1 MKLTTLLFGLLL
13 AVGWTSSAFAQSNLY
28 LPEAVHNKAY
38 YDALE
43 YTWVDANNVTH
54 TSKATDVANDP
65 YQMYEL
71 IRFVYGNP
79 AFPGPTYGAYTSSF
93 TVEDPITY
101 HPIPG
106 GWNITAASNSNP
118 RDIVIDVYQGY
129 TNYPVAI
136 SSIQVK
142 SGDTVIPGCSWSYS
156 SNGTTLP
163 SGWTNTG
170 TIQSYNT
177 NNNQTTNNGNSIRF
191 SGNSGSITIPAD
203 LLTGYNN
210 VTVVINAKARDN
222 DYSYYRLTVNEVAQ
236 NLSSTSFKDY
246 TWEVTLP
253 EEGVDTFVQGTV
265 AAPRENGYT
274 ALIVAVKNEAT
285 AANEDGG
292 QNAGIVGSRARGS
305 YYNSKQRYIDYFAAR
320 VAFIKLLTDGLRIG
334 NEEEHSTGTVFN
346 CAGTYNKFFIISKG
360 KAREKSYRTK
370 NNHIGNTNDWWNST
384 YWYYGEVF
392 PFQDMFE
399 EFSPTTGAKGDQI
412 TDFYNEMMDGKIYS
426 VVHDCASV
434 IQEAHQFSMS
444 GNSGTQ
450 AYAMDGLNFFI
461 PDFRLTYWKGTDDD
475 GHSVDGRDMN
485 PYEYGDDNGKTGRT
499 FTLDSYYW
507 TTYFAQYNPQYAP
520 KVGIYKITLEADAK
534 KAPNYDPDAP
544 KYEVTLNWVSSLNE
558 MTGEMVPQTYTIW
571 KVTYN
576 ADGTEKREFLATVQD
591 ETSYTYEV
599 DQEEESYTITYIVE
613 GHPTPDGNSDY
624 PSFVAWSNLDDVVI
638 PGLSDFLA
646 LVLDHYESDFV
657 IGSKLGEEKN
667 YYRNFLQVTGD
678 NDGENALTIE
688 RITAGEN
695 EFKLYRMILTPPVE
709 GTETWVPGTETWVGT
724 LTFGNRGDGK
734 NAYYGFTYEPGQE
747 RYMYNLK
754 ANDGTTITDAY
765 SHDKLGMQINPLGN
779 DLRIKGNG
787 DIAIYPNGYAVNFKE
802 ISVYNGTNTNTTPV
816 AHWSVSDGALPTDW
830 YISPGSRWIQDPGTD
845 YYYLEGGGYI
855 AIPDM
860 LNTYDELTVV
870 INGFGDAGNL
880 ATIAVHDH
888 KKTLDNANDDS
899 ENAKDYIWNVT
910 SKYYKYVKVT
920 AQSQLTDGEYLIVND
935 ANSVAFDGSKDN
947 LDAAAN
953 YVNVEIISNEIMST
967 SLTENATFTID
978 MNGTNGTIKSSSGK
992 YIGGLETDRN
1002 GMQQSADN
1010 AFTNSITINQT
1021 AIGDVVY
1028 NAVITNNGKYL
1039 RYNPQS
1045 GQNRFR
1051 YLKQENLEPIHLY
1064 KKVEAAAPTT
1074 THSVRLV
1081 GLPIIDQFAVNVSK
1095 NDHPSRY
1102 GYILKYEPKAN
1113 EQGEYPDP
1121 NTDAGKAK
1129 SSSRVEVP
1137 VQHTGSAVNGY
1148 YTEDTVKKDEDRKLK
1163 LDIMA
1168 ADMDMTLSGTN
1179 SAIYYYT
1186 ILASK
1191 NEMPHNN
1198 DSTYYVSNMQQNN
1211 FKYQE
1216 MYTKS
1221 DLHGQVYQAGEHHY
1235 FDSVPE
1241 TGTYSESYKTY
1252 VPYIKQRAIERY
1264 YYVEDSLH
1272 NTYGSP
1278 IWATGVGK
1286 VDNVSADVQPQQGWN
1301 TTWTDNGNCRLY
1313 MLNNVMAEG
1322 YLPLNIKDGDVLSN
1336 IVYEP
1341 YMFRIFVESPS
1352 GSLRHF
1358 QYVTDDNGNEVIA
1371 AKADTTNGKG
1381 PWCVWSE
1388 YINFKDNGEIKD
1400 NPTDSVKFGVSGN
1413 VITFEKKKVERTAA
1427 TQDNPNPEWDKDAN
1441 NAIFGALTSI
1451 EAGENKPISE
1461 DDLMIYVRFYY
1472 KSTGKSIESLNNIM
1486 LRADAADAPK
1496 MFYAVEKEATAK
1508 QGPTAVEEIRYHGE
1522 VVSTTYYNVQGMES
1536 DKPFDGI
1543 NIVVTRFSNGTTS
1556 VSKVVR

>member
-1 MKLTTLLFGLLL
+1 MKIKLTTLLFGLLL
-13 AVGWTSSAFAQSNLY
+13 AVGWTSSAFAQDLY
-28 LPEAVHNKAY
+28 LPTAVHNKAY

-43 YTWVDANNVTH
+43 YTWEDANGNTH
-54 TSKATDVANDP
+54 TSKATDVADDP

-106 GWNITAASNSNP
+106 GWNITAATAVN
-118 RDIVIDVYQGY
+118 RDITINVTNNRSWDWGY
-129 TNYPVAI
+129 TYYPVLMKSIKVMSGETEVAKLEYTEGMSQLPDGWTPSTQLSVNGDGDLYFNNTQNATLTI
-136 SSIQVK
+136 SS
-142 SGDTVIPGCSWSYS
+142 S
-156 SNGTTLP
+156 
-163 SGWTNTG
+163 
-170 TIQSYNT
+170 
-177 NNNQTTNNGNSIRF
+177 
-191 SGNSGSITIPAD
+191 

-210 VTVVINAKARDN
+210 LTIVIEAKATN
-222 DYSYYRLTVNEVAQ
+222 ADYAGSLSINNQSKTVNQ
-236 NLSSTSFKDY
+236 TSYNNF
-246 TWEVTLP
+246 TWNVTLP
-253 EEGVDTFVQGTV
+253 EEGAFVQGTV
-265 AAPRENGYT
+265 IPPYENGYT
-274 ALIVAVKNEAT
+274 ALMVAVKNEAT
-285 AANEDGG
+285 AADEDGG
-292 QNAGIVGSRARGS
+292 TSAGIVGSRARGS
-305 YYNSKQRYIDYFAAR
+305 YYNSKARYIQYFADR

-370 NNHIGNTNDWWNST
+370 YNHIGNTNDWWNSNN
-384 YWYYGEVF
+384 WYYGETF

-461 PDFRLTYWKGTDDD
+461 PDFRLTYWKGTDDN
-475 GHSVDGRDMN
+475 GRSVDGRDMN
-485 PYEYGDDNGKTGRT
+485 PYEYGNDNGKTGRT
-499 FTLDSYYW
+499 FSLDSYYW

-534 KAPNYDPDAP
+534 KAPGYDPDAP

-576 ADGTEKREFLATVQD
+576 ADGTETREKIATVQD
-591 ETSYTYEV
+591 ETNYTYEV

-613 GHPTPDGNSDY
+613 GHPTPDDNSDY

-638 PGLSDFLA
+638 PGLSDFLSLA
-646 LVLDHYESDFV
+646 LDHYESDFV
-657 IGSKLGEEKN
+657 IGDKLGEEKN
-667 YYRNFLQVTGD
+667 YYRNFLHVTGD
-678 NDGENALTIE
+678 GEGEKALTLE
-688 RITAGEN
+688 RINAGEN
-695 EFKLYRMILTPPVE
+695 EFKLYRQTVVPE
-709 GTETWVPGTETWVGT
+709 SSDETLVGT
-724 LTFGNRGDGK
+724 LSFWDRKDGK
-734 NAYYGFTYEPGQE
+734 NVGYGFSFAAGQE
-747 RYMYNLK
+747 VYEYDLK
-754 ANDGTTITDAY
+754 TNEGQTITNAY
-765 SHDKLGMQINPLGN
+765 EHSKIGMPSNNNGF

-787 DIAIYPNGYAVNFKE
+787 DIVIYPNGYAVNFKS
-802 ISVYNGTNTNTTPV
+802 ITVKNGNTTV
-816 AHWSVSDGALPTDW
+816 ASWTVSDGDIVANKGW
-830 YISPGSRWIQDPGTD
+830 YLSPGSRWIRDAGTD

-855 AIPDM
+855 AIPNM
-860 LNTYDELTVV
+860 LNTYDNLTVT

-880 ATIAVHDH
+880 ATIAVNDH
-888 KKTLDNANDDS
+888 KQTLANADNS
-899 ENAKDYIWNVT
+899 GQHAKDYTWTVT

-920 AQSQLTDGEYLIVND
+920 DQSQLTDGEYLIVND

-953 YVNVEIISNEIMST
+953 YVNVEIVSNAIMST
-967 SLTENATFTID
+967 PLIENATFTID
-978 MNGTNGTIKSSSGK
+978 MTGTNGTIKSSSGK
-992 YIGGLETDRN
+992 YIGGLEADKN

-1051 YLKQENLEPIHLY
+1051 YYKQENLEPIHLY

-1081 GLPIIDQFAVNVSK
+1081 GLPIIDQFAENVSK

-1102 GYILKYEPKAN
+1102 GYILKYEPKADA
-1113 EQGEYPDP
+1113 DP
-1121 NTDAGKAK
+1121 ETDAGKAK

-1148 YTEDTVKKDEDRKLK
+1148 YTETEVKNDTVRELK
-1163 LDIMA
+1163 LNVMA
-1168 ADMDMTLSGTN
+1168 ADMDMTLSNSN

-1186 ILASK
+1186 ILASE

-1221 DLHGQVYQAGEHHY
+1221 GLHGQVYEAGEHHFY
-1235 FDSVPE
+1235 DSIPA
-1241 TGTYSESYKTY
+1241 TGSYGESYKTY
-1252 VPYIKQRAIERY
+1252 VPYIKQRAIDRY

-1286 VDNVSADVQPQQGWN
+1286 VDKVSANVQPQQGWN
-1301 TTWTDNGNCRLY
+1301 TTWTDNGSCRLY
-1313 MLNNVMAEG
+1313 MLDKVKADG
-1322 YLPLNIKDGDVLSN
+1322 YLPLNTKTDGSVLSN
-1336 IVYEP
+1336 IEYEP

-1352 GSLRHF
+1352 GKLRHF
-1358 QYVTDDNGNEVIA
+1358 QYVTDDNGNRVIA
-1371 AKADTTNGKG
+1371 AKEGSTTG

-1388 YINFKDNGEIKD
+1388 YLTLDENGDPVDNTTNGVTFSTTDENGNLITGYLHFQKD
-1400 NPTDSVKFGVSGN
+1400 
-1413 VITFEKKKVERTAA
+1413 KVER
-1427 TQDNPNPEWDKDAN
+1427 DKPENEGDPKPEWDKDDN

-1451 EAGENKPISE
+1451 ETGEDQAINAE
-1461 DDLMIYVRFYY
+1461 DLTIYVRFYY
-1472 KSTGKSIESLNNIM
+1472 KSTGKPIESMNGIM
-1486 LRADAADAPK
+1486 LRADGADAAK
-1496 MFYAVEKEATAK
+1496 SFYAVEKPATAK

-1522 VVSTTYYNVQGMES
+1522 VVSTTYYNVQGIES
-1536 DKPFDGI
+1536 DKPFDGV
-1543 NIVVTRFSNGTTS
+1543 NIVVTRFSDGTTS

>member
-13 AVGWTSSAFAQSNLY
+13 AVGWTSSAFAQDLY
-28 LPEAVHNKAY
+28 LPTAVHDKAY

-43 YTWVDANNVTH
+43 YTWTDANGVTH
-54 TSKATDVANDP
+54 TSKATDVADNP

-79 AFPGPTYGAYTSSF
+79 YFPGPTYGAYTSSF
-93 TVEDPITY
+93 VVEDPIDY
-101 HPIPG
+101 HPVPG
-106 GWNITAASNSNP
+106 GWNITAANTAAN
-118 RDIVIDVYQGY
+118 RQITIAVTNARTWNWGY
-129 TNYPVAI
+129 TYYPTYI
-136 SSIQVK
+136 QSIEVR
-142 SGDTVIPGCSWSYS
+142 SGGNVITSWSYA
-156 SNGTTLP
+156 
-163 SGWTNTG
+163 
-170 TIQSYNT
+170 Q
-177 NNNQTTNNGNSIRF
+177 NGNSLPTGWETSNTLTYNQNNGLYYDNRQN
-191 SGNSGSITIPAD
+191 GTITIPASVIS
-203 LLTGYNN
+203 GYNDID
-210 VTVVINAKARDN
+210 VVITARASN
-222 DYSYYRLTVNEVAQ
+222 NNNRGSISVRNEAWSIPSNQ
-236 NLSSTSFKDY
+236 WTAHTWSF
-246 TWEVTLP
+246 TLP
-253 EEGVDTFVQGTV
+253 AEDAFVQGTV
-265 AAPRENGYT
+265 AAPFENGYT
-274 ALIVAVKNEAT
+274 ALMVAVKNDAT
-285 AANEDGG
+285 AANENGG
-292 QNAGIVGSRARGS
+292 TAAGIVGSRARGS

-461 PDFRLTYWKGTDDD
+461 PDFRLTYWKGTDDN
-475 GHSVDGRDMN
+475 GRSVDGRDMN
-485 PYEYGDDNGKTGRT
+485 PYEYGNDNGKTGRT
-499 FTLDSYYW
+499 FSLDSYYW

-534 KAPNYDPDAP
+534 KAPGYDPENP

-558 MTGEMVPQTYTIW
+558 MTGDMVPQTYVIY
-571 KVTYN
+571 KVIYN
-576 ADGTEKREFLATVQD
+576 EDGTETREYLATVED

-599 DQEEESYTITYIVE
+599 DQKDDSYTITYIIE
-613 GHPTPDGNSDY
+613 GYPTPKEGQQY

-638 PGLSDFLA
+638 PGLSDFLSLA
-646 LVLDHYESDFV
+646 LDHYESDFV
-657 IGSKLGEEKN
+657 IGKNLGEEKN
-667 YYRNFLQVTGD
+667 YYRNFLHVTGD
-678 NDGENALTIE
+678 DEGEKALTLE
-688 RITAGEN
+688 RINAGEN
-695 EFKLYRMILTPPVE
+695 EFKLYRQTVVPE
-709 GTETWVPGTETWVGT
+709 SSDETLVGT
-724 LTFGNRGDGK
+724 LSFWDRGDNKNVGYGFSFAAGQEVYNYTLK
-734 NAYYGFTYEPGQE
+734 TNEGQTITNAYEHSKIGMPSNNNGF
-747 RYMYNLK
+747 
-754 ANDGTTITDAY
+754 
-765 SHDKLGMQINPLGN
+765 

-787 DIAIYPNGYAVNFKE
+787 DIVIYPNGYAVNFKS
-802 ISVYNGTNTNTTPV
+802 ITVKNGNTTV
-816 AHWSVSDGALPTDW
+816 ASWTVSDGDIVANKGW
-830 YISPGSRWIQDPGTD
+830 YLSPGSRWIRDANTD

-860 LNTYDELTVV
+860 LNNHDNLTVT

-880 ATIAVHDH
+880 ATISVNDH
-888 KKTLDNANDDS
+888 KQTLKNANNNGQ
-899 ENAKDYIWNVT
+899 NAQNYTWNVT

-920 AQSQLTDGEYLIVND
+920 NQNDLTDGEYLIVND

-953 YVNVEIISNEIMST
+953 YVNVEIVSNAIMST
-967 SLTENATFTID
+967 PLIENATFTID
-978 MNGTNGTIKSSSGK
+978 MTGTTGTIKSSSGK
-992 YIGGLETDRN
+992 YIGGLEADKN

-1051 YLKQENLEPIHLY
+1051 YYKQENLEPIHLY

-1081 GLPIIDQFAVNVSK
+1081 GLPIIDQFAENVSK

-1102 GYILKYEPKAN
+1102 GYILKYEPKAGA
-1113 EQGEYPDP
+1113 EGE
-1121 NTDAGKAK
+1121 AAKAK

-1148 YTEDTVKKDEDRKLK
+1148 YTETEVKNDTVRELKKDV
-1163 LDIMA
+1163 MA
-1168 ADMDMTLSGTN
+1168 ADMEMTLSNSN

-1221 DLHGQVYQAGEHHY
+1221 GLHGQVYEAGEHHFY
-1235 FDSVPE
+1235 DSIPA

-1252 VPYIKQRAIERY
+1252 VPYIKQRAIDRY

-1286 VDNVSADVQPQQGWN
+1286 VDNVTANVQPQQGWN
-1301 TTWTDNGNCRLY
+1301 TTWTDNGSCRLY
-1313 MLNNVMAEG
+1313 MLDEVMADG
-1322 YLPLNIKDGDVLSN
+1322 YLPLNIKNGDVLSN
-1336 IVYEP
+1336 IEYEP

-1388 YINFKDNGEIKD
+1388 YINFKDNGDIKD

-1413 VITFEKKKVERTAA
+1413 VITFEKKKVMRTAA

-1451 EAGENKPISE
+1451 ETGDGNPISA
-1461 DDLMIYVRFYY
+1461 DDLTIYVRFYY
-1472 KSTGKSIESLNNIM
+1472 KSTGKPIESLNGIM
-1486 LRADAADAPK
+1486 LKADSADAAK
-1496 MFYAVEKEATAK
+1496 MFYAVENSATAK
-1508 QGPTAVEEIRYHGE
+1508 QGPTAVEEILYHGE
-1522 VVSTTYYNVQGMES
+1522 VVSTTYYNVQGMKS
-1536 DKPFDGI
+1536 DKPFDGV
-1543 NIVVTRFSNGTTS
+1543 NIVVTRYSDGATS
-1556 VSKVVR
+1556 ISKVVR

>member
-13 AVGWTSSAFAQSNLY
+13 AVGWTGSAFAQSNLY

-54 TSKATDVANDP
+54 TSKATDVAEDP

-106 GWNITAASNSNP
+106 GWNITAANTAAN
-118 RDIVIDVYQGY
+118 RQITIAVTNARTWNWGY
-129 TNYPVAI
+129 TYYPTYI
-136 SSIQVK
+136 QSIEVR
-142 SGDTVIPGCSWSYS
+142 SGGNVITSWSYA
-156 SNGTTLP
+156 
-163 SGWTNTG
+163 
-170 TIQSYNT
+170 Q
-177 NNNQTTNNGNSIRF
+177 NGNSLPTGWETSNTLTYNQNNGLYYDNRQN
-191 SGNSGSITIPAD
+191 GTITIPASVIS
-203 LLTGYNN
+203 GYNDID
-210 VTVVINAKARDN
+210 VVITARASN
-222 DYSYYRLTVNEVAQ
+222 NNNRGSISVRNEAWSIPSNQ
-236 NLSSTSFKDY
+236 WTAHTWSF
-246 TWEVTLP
+246 TLP
-253 EEGVDTFVQGTV
+253 AEDAFVQGTV
-265 AAPRENGYT
+265 AAPFENGYT
-274 ALIVAVKNEAT
+274 ALMVAVKNEAT

-520 KVGIYKITLEADAK
+520 KVGIYKITLDADAK
-534 KAPNYDPDAP
+534 EAPGYNPENP

-558 MTGEMVPQTYTIW
+558 MTGDMVPQTYKIY
-571 KVTYN
+571 KVIHN
-576 ADGTEKREFLATVQD
+576 ADGTEERELIKTIED
-591 ETSYTYEV
+591 ETSYSYQV
-599 DQEEESYTITYIVE
+599 DQEEYSYTITYIIE
-613 GHPTPDGNSDY
+613 GYPTPKEGQQY

-657 IGSKLGEEKN
+657 IGDKLGEEKN
-667 YYRNFLQVTGD
+667 YYRNFLHVTGD
-678 NDGENALTIE
+678 DDGKKALTRE
-688 RITAGEN
+688 RINAGEN
-695 EFKLYRMILTPPVE
+695 EFKLYRFNVIPASSD
-709 GTETWVPGTETWVGT
+709 ETLVGT
-724 LTFGNRGDGK
+724 LTFGDRGDGK
-734 NAYYGFTYEPGQE
+734 NVYYGFTFEPGQE
-747 RYMYNLK
+747 VYKYNLK
-754 ANDGTTITDAY
+754 TNDGSTITDAY
-765 SHDKLGMQINPLGN
+765 SHDKLGMSTDPLGN

-787 DIAIYPNGYAVNFKE
+787 DIAIYPNGYAVNFKS
-802 ISVYNGTNTNTTPV
+802 ITVKNGNTPV
-816 AHWSVSDGALPTDW
+816 ASWTVNDGNLPSTW
-830 YISPGSRWIQDPGTD
+830 YVSPGSRWIRDANTD

-880 ATIAVHDH
+880 ATLTVNDH
-888 KKTLDNANDDS
+888 KQTLTNADES
-899 ENAKDYIWNVT
+899 GQHAKDYTWKVT

-920 AQSQLTDGEYLIVND
+920 DQSQLTDGEYLIVND
-935 ANSVAFDGSKDN
+935 ANSVAFDGSKGN

-953 YVNVEIISNEIMST
+953 YVNVKINSNEIGS
-967 SLTENATFTID
+967 SVLIDNAAFTID
-978 MNGTNGTIKSSSGK
+978 MTGTTGTIKSSSGY

-1002 GMQQSADN
+1002 GMQQSADD
-1010 AFTNSITINQT
+1010 AFANTITINQNT
-1021 AIGDVVY
+1021 IGDVVY

-1039 RYNPQS
+1039 RYNPQQN
-1045 GQNRFR
+1045 QNRFR
-1051 YLKQENLEPIHLY
+1051 YLKAENLEPVHLY
-1064 KKVEAAAPTT
+1064 KKVEAAAPAT
-1074 THSVRLV
+1074 THSIRLI
-1081 GLPIIDQFAVNVSK
+1081 GLPIVDQFAVNVSK

-1148 YTEDTVKKDEDRKLK
+1148 YTEDTVKKDTERKLK
-1163 LDIMA
+1163 LDVMA
-1168 ADMDMTLSGTN
+1168 ADMEMTLSNSN

-1252 VPYIKQRAIERY
+1252 VPYIKQRAIDRFY
-1264 YYVEDSLH
+1264 FVEDSLH

-1278 IWATGVGK
+1278 VWATGVGK
-1286 VDNVSADVQPQQGWN
+1286 VDNVTANVQPQQGWN
-1301 TTWTDNGNCRLY
+1301 TTWTDNGSCRLY
-1313 MLNNVMAEG
+1313 MLDEVKADG
-1322 YLPLNIKDGDVLSN
+1322 YLPLNSKDDGTVLSN
-1336 IVYEP
+1336 IEYEP
-1341 YMFRIFVESPS
+1341 YMFRVFVESPS

-1388 YINFKDNGEIKD
+1388 YINFKDNGDIKD

-1451 EAGENKPISE
+1451 EAGENKPISA

-1472 KSTGKSIESLNNIM
+1472 KSTGKPIESLNNIM
-1486 LRADAADAPK
+1486 LRADGADAAK
-1496 MFYAVEKEATAK
+1496 SFYAVEKPATAK
-1508 QGPTAVEEIRYHGE
+1508 QGPTAVEEILYHGE
-1522 VVSTTYYNVQGMES
+1522 VVSTIYYNVQGMKS
-1536 DKPFDGI
+1536 DKPFDGV
-1543 NIVVTRFSNGTTS
+1543 NIVVTRFSDGATAI
-1556 VSKVVR
+1556 SKVVR

>member
-13 AVGWTSSAFAQSNLY
+13 AVGWTSSALAQSNLY

-43 YTWVDANNVTH
+43 YTWTDANNVTH
-54 TSKATDVANDP
+54 TSKATDVADDP

-191 SGNSGSITIPAD
+191 SNNSGSITIPAD

-210 VTVVINAKARDN
+210 VTVVINAKARDT

-246 TWEVTLP
+246 TWNVTLP
-253 EEGVDTFVQGTV
+253 EEGANTFVQGTV
-265 AAPRENGYT
+265 IPPFENGYT
-274 ALIVAVKNEAT
+274 ALMVAVKNDAT
-285 AANEDGG
+285 AANENGG
-292 QNAGIVGSRARGS
+292 TAAGIVGNRANGS

-334 NEEEHSTGTVFN
+334 NEEEHTTGTVFN

-360 KAREKSYRTK
+360 RAREKSDYTK
-370 NNHIGNTNDWWNST
+370 SNYINNTNDWWNSNN
-384 YWYYGEVF
+384 WYYGETF

-399 EFSPTTGAKGDQI
+399 EFSPTTVDANSQI

-434 IQEAHQFSMS
+434 IQEGHQFSMS
-444 GNSGTQ
+444 GNTGTQ

-461 PDFRLTYWKGTDDD
+461 PDFRLLFWTDTYNNRTI
-475 GHSVDGRDMN
+475 DGRDIN
-485 PYEYGDDNGKTGRT
+485 PYMNANQNGHTNA
-499 FTLDSYYW
+499 FTSGSQW
-507 TTYFAQYNPQYAP
+507 AAWFVNYNPQYAP
-520 KVGIYKITLEADAK
+520 KVGIYKITLEADAQ
-534 KAPNYDPDAP
+534 KAPNYNSNDP

-571 KVTYN
+571 KVIYKE
-576 ADGTEKREFLATVQD
+576 DGTEEKEFLATVQD
-591 ETSYTYEV
+591 ETSYTYQV
-599 DQEEESYTITYIVE
+599 AQGDDSYTITYIIE
-613 GHPTPDGNSDY
+613 GHPTPDENSDY

-638 PGLSDFLA
+638 PGLSDFLT

-667 YYRNFLQVTGD
+667 YYRNFLHVTGD
-678 NDGENALTIE
+678 NDGEKALTVE
-688 RITAGEN
+688 RINNGEK
-695 EFKLYRMILTPPVE
+695 EFKLYRQTVVPE
-709 GTETWVPGTETWVGT
+709 SSDETLVGT
-724 LTFGNRGDGK
+724 LSFWDREDNKNVGYGFSFAAGQEVYDYTLKTNEGQTIT
-734 NAYYGFTYEPGQE
+734 NAYEHSKIGMPSNNNGF
-747 RYMYNLK
+747 
-754 ANDGTTITDAY
+754 
-765 SHDKLGMQINPLGN
+765 

-787 DIAIYPNGYAVNFKE
+787 DIVIYPNGYAVNFRSITVK
-802 ISVYNGTNTNTTPV
+802 NGNDIV
-816 AHWSVSDGALPTDW
+816 ASWTVSDGDIVANKGW
-830 YISPGSRWIQDPGTD
+830 YLSPGSRWIKDPGTD

-860 LNTYDELTVV
+860 LNTYTDLTVT

-880 ATIAVHDH
+880 ATISVNDR
-888 KKTLDNANDDS
+888 KQTLTNATDNNQ
-899 ENAKDYIWNVT
+899 NAKDYTWKVT
-910 SKYYKYVKVT
+910 SRYYKYVKVT
-920 AQSQLTDGEYLIVND
+920 SQSDLTDGEYLIVND
-935 ANSVAFDGSKDN
+935 ANKVAFNGSKAN

-953 YVNVEIISNEIMST
+953 YVNVDIFSNEIASST
-967 SLTENATFTID
+967 LIDDAVFTID
-978 MNGTNGTIKSSSGK
+978 MNANGTGTIKSSSGL
-992 YIGGLETDRN
+992 YIGGLETEGRN
-1002 GMQQSADN
+1002 GMQQSATDAYVN
-1010 AFTNSITINQT
+1010 TITINQE
-1021 AIGDVVY
+1021 AISDVVY

-1051 YLKQENLEPIHLY
+1051 YLKAENESPVHLY
-1064 KKVEAAAPTT
+1064 KKVEAVAPTT

-1102 GYILKYEPKAN
+1102 GYILKYEPKADA
-1113 EQGEYPDP
+1113 DP
-1121 NTDAGKAK
+1121 ETDAGKAK

-1148 YTEDTVKKDEDRKLK
+1148 YTETEVKNDTVRELKKDV
-1163 LDIMA
+1163 MA
-1168 ADMDMTLSGTN
+1168 ADMEMTLSNSN

-1186 ILASK
+1186 ILASE

-1221 DLHGQVYQAGEHHY
+1221 GLHGQVYEAGEHHFY
-1235 FDSVPE
+1235 DSIPA

-1278 IWATGVGK
+1278 IFATGVGK
-1286 VDNVSADVQPQQGWN
+1286 VDNVTANVQPQQGWN

-1313 MLNNVMAEG
+1313 MLDNVMAEG
-1322 YLPLNIKDGDVLSN
+1322 YLPLNSKEDGTVLSN
-1336 IVYEP
+1336 IEYEP

-1352 GSLRHF
+1352 GKLRHF
-1358 QYVTDDNGNEVIA
+1358 KYVTKDGNEVIT
-1371 AKADTTNGKG
+1371 ADQGSTTG

-1388 YINFKDNGEIKD
+1388 YLEFKENGDIMD

-1413 VITFEKKKVERTAA
+1413 VITFQKKKVMRTAA
-1427 TQDNPNPEWDKDAN
+1427 TEENPNPVWDKDDN

-1451 EAGENKPISE
+1451 ETGENQAISA
-1461 DDLMIYVRFYY
+1461 DDLTIYVRFYY
-1472 KSTGKSIESLNNIM
+1472 KSTGKPIESMNGIM
-1486 LRADAADAPK
+1486 LRADGADAAK
-1496 MFYAVEKEATAK
+1496 SFYAVEKPATAK
-1508 QGPTAVEEIRYHGE
+1508 QGPTAVEEILYHGE
-1522 VVSTTYYNVQGMES
+1522 VVSTIYYNVQGMES
-1536 DKPFDGI
+1536 DKPFDGV
-1543 NIVVTRFSNGTTS
+1543 NIVVTRYSDGATS
-1556 VSKVVR
+1556 ISKVVK

>member
-13 AVGWTSSAFAQSNLY
+13 AVGWTSSAFAQNYY
-28 LPEAVHNKAY
+28 LPTAVHDKAY

-43 YTWVDANNVTH
+43 YTWTDANGVTH
-54 TSKATDVANDP
+54 TSKATDVADNP

-79 AFPGPTYGAYTSSF
+79 YFPGPTYGAYTSSF
-93 TVEDPITY
+93 VVEDPIDY
-101 HPIPG
+101 HPVPG
-106 GWNITAASNSNP
+106 GWNITAANTAAN
-118 RDIVIDVYQGY
+118 RQITIAVTNARTWNWGY
-129 TNYPVAI
+129 TYYPTYI
-136 SSIQVK
+136 QSIEVR
-142 SGDTVIPGCSWSYS
+142 SGGNVITSWSYA
-156 SNGTTLP
+156 
-163 SGWTNTG
+163 
-170 TIQSYNT
+170 Q
-177 NNNQTTNNGNSIRF
+177 NGNSLPTGWETSNTLTYNQNNGLYYDNRQN
-191 SGNSGSITIPAD
+191 GTITIPASVIS
-203 LLTGYNN
+203 GYNDID
-210 VTVVINAKARDN
+210 VVITARASN
-222 DYSYYRLTVNEVAQ
+222 NNNRGSISVRNEAWSIPSNQ
-236 NLSSTSFKDY
+236 WTAHTWSF
-246 TWEVTLP
+246 TLP
-253 EEGVDTFVQGTV
+253 AEDAFVQGTV
-265 AAPRENGYT
+265 AAPFENGYT
-274 ALIVAVKNEAT
+274 ALMVAVKNEAS
-285 AANEDGG
+285 AANENGG
-292 QNAGIVGSRARGS
+292 QNAGIVGNRTTGS

-346 CAGTYNKFFIISKG
+346 CAGTYNKFLIISKG

-461 PDFRLTYWKGTDDD
+461 PDFRLTYWKGTDDN
-475 GHSVDGRDMN
+475 GRSVDGRDMN

-499 FTLDSYYW
+499 FSLDSYYW

-534 KAPNYDPDAP
+534 KAPGYNPESP

-558 MTGEMVPQTYTIW
+558 MTGDMVPQTYVIY
-571 KVTYN
+571 KVIYN
-576 ADGTEKREFLATVQD
+576 EDGTETREYLATVED

-599 DQEEESYTITYIVE
+599 DQKDDSYTITYIIE
-613 GHPTPDGNSDY
+613 GYPTPKEGQQY

-638 PGLSDFLA
+638 PGLSDFLSLA
-646 LVLDHYESDFV
+646 LDHYESDFV
-657 IGSKLGEEKN
+657 IGDKLGEEKN
-667 YYRNFLQVTGD
+667 YYRNFLHVTGD
-678 NDGENALTIE
+678 DEGEKALTLE
-688 RITAGEN
+688 RINAGEN
-695 EFKLYRMILTPPVE
+695 EFKLYRQTVVPE
-709 GTETWVPGTETWVGT
+709 SSDETLVGT
-724 LTFGNRGDGK
+724 LSFWDRGDNKNVGYGFSFAAGQEVYNYTLK
-734 NAYYGFTYEPGQE
+734 TNEGQTITNAYEHSKIGMPSNNNGF
-747 RYMYNLK
+747 
-754 ANDGTTITDAY
+754 
-765 SHDKLGMQINPLGN
+765 

-787 DIAIYPNGYAVNFKE
+787 DIVIYPNGYAVNFKS
-802 ISVYNGTNTNTTPV
+802 ITVKNGNTTV
-816 AHWSVSDGALPTDW
+816 ASWTVSDGDIVANKGW
-830 YISPGSRWIQDPGTD
+830 YLSPGSRWIRDANTD

-860 LNTYDELTVV
+860 LNNHDNLTVT

-880 ATIAVHDH
+880 ATISVNDH
-888 KKTLDNANDDS
+888 KQTLKNANNNGQ
-899 ENAKDYIWNVT
+899 NAQNYTWNVT

-920 AQSQLTDGEYLIVND
+920 DQNDLTDGEYLIVND
-935 ANSVAFDGSKDN
+935 ANSVAFDGSKAN
-947 LDAAAN
+947 LDAASN
-953 YVNVEIISNEIMST
+953 YVNVEIVSNAIMST
-967 SLTENATFTID
+967 PLIENATFTID
-978 MNGTNGTIKSSSGK
+978 MTGTNGTIKSSSGK
-992 YIGGLETDRN
+992 YIGGLEADKN

-1051 YLKQENLEPIHLY
+1051 YMKQENLEPIHLY

-1081 GLPIIDQFAVNVSK
+1081 GLPIIDQFAENVSK

-1102 GYILKYEPKAN
+1102 GYILKYEPKAGA
-1113 EQGEYPDP
+1113 EGE
-1121 NTDAGKAK
+1121 AAKAK

-1148 YTEDTVKKDEDRKLK
+1148 YTETEVKNDTVRELKKDV
-1163 LDIMA
+1163 MA
-1168 ADMDMTLSGTN
+1168 ADMEMTLSNSN

-1221 DLHGQVYQAGEHHY
+1221 GLHGQVYEAGEHHFY
-1235 FDSVPE
+1235 DSIPA

-1252 VPYIKQRAIERY
+1252 VPYIKQRAIDRY

-1286 VDNVSADVQPQQGWN
+1286 VDNVTANVQPQQGWN
-1301 TTWTDNGNCRLY
+1301 TTWTDNGSCRLY
-1313 MLNNVMAEG
+1313 MLDNVMAEG
-1322 YLPLNIKDGDVLSN
+1322 YLPLNIKNGDVLSN
-1336 IVYEP
+1336 IEYEP

-1388 YINFKDNGEIKD
+1388 YINFKDNGDIKD

-1413 VITFEKKKVERTAA
+1413 VITFEKKKVMRTAA

-1451 EAGENKPISE
+1451 ETGEGKPISA
-1461 DDLMIYVRFYY
+1461 DDLTIYVRFYY
-1472 KSTGKSIESLNNIM
+1472 KSTGKPIESLNGIM
-1486 LRADAADAPK
+1486 LKADGADAAK
-1496 MFYAVEKEATAK
+1496 MFYAVENSATAK
-1508 QGPTAVEEIRYHGE
+1508 QGPTAVEEILYHGE
-1522 VVSTTYYNVQGMES
+1522 VVSTTYYNVQGMKS
-1536 DKPFDGI
+1536 DKPFDGV
-1543 NIVVTRFSNGTTS
+1543 NIVVTRYSDGATS
-1556 VSKVVR
+1556 ISKVVR

>member
-13 AVGWTSSAFAQSNLY
+13 AVGWTSSAFAQNYY
-28 LPEAVHNKAY
+28 LPTAVHDKAY

-43 YTWVDANNVTH
+43 YTWTDANGVTH
-54 TSKATDVANDP
+54 TSKATDVADNP

-79 AFPGPTYGAYTSSF
+79 YFPGPTYGAYTSSF
-93 TVEDPITY
+93 VVEDPIDY
-101 HPIPG
+101 HPVPG
-106 GWNITAASNSNP
+106 GWNITAANTAAN
-118 RDIVIDVYQGY
+118 RQITIAVTNARTWNWGY
-129 TNYPVAI
+129 TYYPTYI
-136 SSIQVK
+136 QSIEVR
-142 SGDTVIPGCSWSYS
+142 SGGNVITSWSYA
-156 SNGTTLP
+156 
-163 SGWTNTG
+163 
-170 TIQSYNT
+170 Q
-177 NNNQTTNNGNSIRF
+177 NGNSLPTGWETSNTLTYNQNNGLYYDNRQN
-191 SGNSGSITIPAD
+191 GTITIPASVIS
-203 LLTGYNN
+203 GYNDID
-210 VTVVINAKARDN
+210 VVITARASN
-222 DYSYYRLTVNEVAQ
+222 NNNRGSISVRNEAWSIPSNQ
-236 NLSSTSFKDY
+236 WTAHTWSF
-246 TWEVTLP
+246 TLP
-253 EEGVDTFVQGTV
+253 AEDAFVQGTV
-265 AAPRENGYT
+265 AAPFENGYT

-360 KAREKSYRTK
+360 KAREKSNRTK
-370 NNHIGNTNDWWNST
+370 SQHIGNTNDWWNST

-461 PDFRLTYWKGTDDD
+461 PDFRLTYWKGTDDN
-475 GHSVDGRDMN
+475 GRSVDGRDMN

-534 KAPNYDPDAP
+534 KAPNYDPENP

-558 MTGEMVPQTYTIW
+558 MTGDMVPQTYVIY
-571 KVTYN
+571 KVIYN
-576 ADGTEKREFLATVQD
+576 EDGTETREYLATVED

-599 DQEEESYTITYIVE
+599 DQKDDSYTITYIIE
-613 GHPTPDGNSDY
+613 GYPTPKEGQQY

-638 PGLSDFLA
+638 PGLSDFLSLA
-646 LVLDHYESDFV
+646 LDHYESDFV

-667 YYRNFLQVTGD
+667 YYRNFLHVTGD
-678 NDGENALTIE
+678 GEGEKALTLE
-688 RITAGEN
+688 RINAGEN
-695 EFKLYRMILTPPVE
+695 EFKLYRQTVVPE
-709 GTETWVPGTETWVGT
+709 SSDETLVGT
-724 LTFGNRGDGK
+724 LSFWDRKDNKNVGYGFSFAAGQEVYEYDLKTNEGQTIT
-734 NAYYGFTYEPGQE
+734 NAYEHSKIGMPSNNNGF
-747 RYMYNLK
+747 
-754 ANDGTTITDAY
+754 
-765 SHDKLGMQINPLGN
+765 

-787 DIAIYPNGYAVNFKE
+787 DIVIYPNGYAVNFKS
-802 ISVYNGTNTNTTPV
+802 ITVKNGNTTV
-816 AHWSVSDGALPTDW
+816 ASWQVSNGNLPQGW
-830 YISPGSRWIQDPGTD
+830 YLSPGSRWIRDANTD

-860 LNTYDELTVV
+860 LNNHDNLTVT

-880 ATIAVHDH
+880 ATIAVNDH
-888 KKTLDNANDDS
+888 KQTLANADNS
-899 ENAKDYIWNVT
+899 GQHAKDYTWNVT

-920 AQSQLTDGEYLIVND
+920 DQSQLTDGEYLIVND

-953 YVNVEIISNEIMST
+953 YVNVEIVSNAIMST
-967 SLTENATFTID
+967 PLIENATFTID
-978 MNGTNGTIKSSSGK
+978 MTGTNGTIKSSSGK
-992 YIGGLETDRN
+992 YIGGLEADKN

-1051 YLKQENLEPIHLY
+1051 YYKQENLEPIHLY

-1081 GLPIIDQFAVNVSK
+1081 GLPIIDQFAENVSK

-1102 GYILKYEPKAN
+1102 GYILKYEPKA
-1113 EQGEYPDP
+1113 GADP
-1121 NTDAGKAK
+1121 ETDAGKAK

-1148 YTEDTVKKDEDRKLK
+1148 YTETEVKNDTVRELK
-1163 LDIMA
+1163 LNVMA
-1168 ADMDMTLSGTN
+1168 ADMEMTLSNSN

-1186 ILASK
+1186 ILASE

-1221 DLHGQVYQAGEHHY
+1221 GLHGQVYEAGEHHFY
-1235 FDSVPE
+1235 DSIPA

-1252 VPYIKQRAIERY
+1252 VPYIKQRAIDRY
-1264 YYVEDSLH
+1264 YFVEDSLH

-1278 IWATGVGK
+1278 IWATAVGK
-1286 VDNVSADVQPQQGWN
+1286 VDNVSANVQPQQGWN

-1313 MLNNVMAEG
+1313 MLDKVVADG
-1322 YLPLNIKDGDVLSN
+1322 YLPLNTKADGSVLSN
-1336 IVYEP
+1336 IEYEP
-1341 YMFRIFVESPS
+1341 YMFRIFVESPN
-1352 GSLRHF
+1352 GNLRHF
-1358 QYVTDDNGNEVIA
+1358 TYETDDNGNRVIT
-1371 AKADTTNGKG
+1371 AKEGSTTG

-1388 YINFKDNGEIKD
+1388 YLTLDENGDPVDNT
-1400 NPTDSVKFGVSGN
+1400 PYGVTFSTSDG
-1413 VITFEKKKVERTAA
+1413 VITFKKDKVNR
-1427 TQDNPNPEWDKDAN
+1427 DNPANEWTLDEE

-1451 EAGENKPISE
+1451 ETGENKPISE
-1461 DDLMIYVRFYY
+1461 DDLTIYVRYYY
-1472 KSTGKSIESLNNIM
+1472 KSTGKPIESLNNIM
-1486 LRADAADAPK
+1486 LRADGADAAK
-1496 MFYAVEKEATAK
+1496 SFYAVEKPATAK
-1508 QGPTAVEEIRYHGE
+1508 QGPTAVEEILYHGE
-1522 VVSTTYYNVQGMES
+1522 VVSTIYYNVQGMKS
-1536 DKPFDGI
+1536 DKPFDGV
-1543 NIVVTRFSNGTTS
+1543 NIVVTRFSDGATAI
-1556 VSKVVR
+1556 SKVVR

>member
-1 MKLTTLLFGLLL
+1 MKMKLTTLLFGLLL
-13 AVGWTSSAFAQSNLY
+13 AVGWTSSAFAQNYY
-28 LPEAVHNKAY
+28 LPTAVHDKAY

-43 YTWVDANNVTH
+43 YTWTDANGVTH
-54 TSKATDVANDP
+54 TSKATDVADNP

-79 AFPGPTYGAYTSSF
+79 YFPGPTYGAYTSSF
-93 TVEDPITY
+93 VVEDPIDY
-101 HPIPG
+101 HPVPG
-106 GWNITAASNSNP
+106 GWNITAANTAAN
-118 RDIVIDVYQGY
+118 RQITIAVTNARTWNWGY
-129 TNYPVAI
+129 TYYPTYI
-136 SSIQVK
+136 QSIEVR
-142 SGDTVIPGCSWSYS
+142 SGGNVITSWSYA
-156 SNGTTLP
+156 
-163 SGWTNTG
+163 
-170 TIQSYNT
+170 Q
-177 NNNQTTNNGNSIRF
+177 NGNSLPTGWETSNTLTYNQNNGLYYDNRQN
-191 SGNSGSITIPAD
+191 GTITIPASVIS
-203 LLTGYNN
+203 GYNDID
-210 VTVVINAKARDN
+210 VVITARASN
-222 DYSYYRLTVNEVAQ
+222 NNNRGSISVRNEAWSIPSNQ
-236 NLSSTSFKDY
+236 WTAHTWSF
-246 TWEVTLP
+246 TLP
-253 EEGVDTFVQGTV
+253 AEDAFVQGTV
-265 AAPRENGYT
+265 AAPFENGYT

-360 KAREKSYRTK
+360 KAREKSNRTK
-370 NNHIGNTNDWWNST
+370 SQHIGNTNDWWNST

-461 PDFRLTYWKGTDDD
+461 PDFRLTYWKGTDDN
-475 GHSVDGRDMN
+475 GRSVDGRDMN

-534 KAPNYDPDAP
+534 KAPNYDPENP

-558 MTGEMVPQTYTIW
+558 MTGDMVPQTYVIY
-571 KVTYN
+571 KVIYN
-576 ADGTEKREFLATVQD
+576 EDGTETREYLATVED

-599 DQEEESYTITYIVE
+599 DQKDDSYTITYIIE
-613 GHPTPDGNSDY
+613 GYPTPKEGQQY

-638 PGLSDFLA
+638 PGLSDFLSLA
-646 LVLDHYESDFV
+646 LDHYESDFV

-667 YYRNFLQVTGD
+667 YYRNFLHVTGD
-678 NDGENALTIE
+678 GEGEKALTLE
-688 RITAGEN
+688 RINAGEN
-695 EFKLYRMILTPPVE
+695 EFKLYRQTVVPE
-709 GTETWVPGTETWVGT
+709 SSDETLVGT
-724 LTFGNRGDGK
+724 LSFWDRKDNKNVGYGFSFAAGQEVYEYDLKTNEGQTIT
-734 NAYYGFTYEPGQE
+734 NAYEHSKIGMPSNNNGF
-747 RYMYNLK
+747 
-754 ANDGTTITDAY
+754 
-765 SHDKLGMQINPLGN
+765 

-787 DIAIYPNGYAVNFKE
+787 DIVIYPNGYAVNFKS
-802 ISVYNGTNTNTTPV
+802 ITVKNGNTTV
-816 AHWSVSDGALPTDW
+816 ASWQVSNGNLPQGW
-830 YISPGSRWIQDPGTD
+830 YLSPGSRWIRDANTD

-860 LNTYDELTVV
+860 LNNHDNLTVT

-880 ATIAVHDH
+880 ATIAVNDH
-888 KKTLDNANDDS
+888 KQTLANADNS
-899 ENAKDYIWNVT
+899 GQHAKDYTWNVT

-920 AQSQLTDGEYLIVND
+920 DQSQLTDGEYLIVND

-953 YVNVEIISNEIMST
+953 YVNVEIVSNAIMST
-967 SLTENATFTID
+967 PLIENATFTID
-978 MNGTNGTIKSSSGK
+978 MTGTNGTIKSSSGK
-992 YIGGLETDRN
+992 YIGGLEADKN

-1051 YLKQENLEPIHLY
+1051 YYKQENLEPIHLY

-1081 GLPIIDQFAVNVSK
+1081 GLPIIDQFAENVSK

-1102 GYILKYEPKAN
+1102 GYILKYEPKA
-1113 EQGEYPDP
+1113 GADP
-1121 NTDAGKAK
+1121 ETDAGKAK

-1148 YTEDTVKKDEDRKLK
+1148 YTETEVKNDTVRELK
-1163 LDIMA
+1163 LNVMA
-1168 ADMDMTLSGTN
+1168 ADMEMTLSNSN

-1186 ILASK
+1186 ILASE

-1221 DLHGQVYQAGEHHY
+1221 GLHGQVYEAGEHHFY
-1235 FDSVPE
+1235 DSIPA

-1252 VPYIKQRAIERY
+1252 VPYIKQRAIDRY
-1264 YYVEDSLH
+1264 YFVEDSLH

-1278 IWATGVGK
+1278 IWATAVGK
-1286 VDNVSADVQPQQGWN
+1286 VDNVSANVQPQQGWN

-1313 MLNNVMAEG
+1313 MLDKVVADG
-1322 YLPLNIKDGDVLSN
+1322 YLPLNTKADGSVLSN
-1336 IVYEP
+1336 IEYEP
-1341 YMFRIFVESPS
+1341 YMFRIFVESPN
-1352 GSLRHF
+1352 GNLRHF
-1358 QYVTDDNGNEVIA
+1358 TYETDDNGNRVIT
-1371 AKADTTNGKG
+1371 AKEGSTTG

-1388 YINFKDNGEIKD
+1388 YLTLDENGDPVDNT
-1400 NPTDSVKFGVSGN
+1400 PYGVTFSTSDG
-1413 VITFEKKKVERTAA
+1413 VITFKKDKVNR
-1427 TQDNPNPEWDKDAN
+1427 DNPANEWTLDEE

-1451 EAGENKPISE
+1451 ETGENKPISE
-1461 DDLMIYVRFYY
+1461 DDLTIYVRYYY
-1472 KSTGKSIESLNNIM
+1472 KSTGKPIESLNNIM
-1486 LRADAADAPK
+1486 LRADGADAAK
-1496 MFYAVEKEATAK
+1496 SFYAVEKPATAK
-1508 QGPTAVEEIRYHGE
+1508 QGPTAVEEILYHGE
-1522 VVSTTYYNVQGMES
+1522 VVSTIYYNVQGMKS
-1536 DKPFDGI
+1536 DKPFDGV
-1543 NIVVTRFSNGTTS
+1543 NIVVTRFSDGATAI
-1556 VSKVVR
+1556 SKVVR

>member
-54 TSKATDVANDP
+54 TSKATDVADDP

-106 GWNITAASNSNP
+106 GWNITAADDSNP
-118 RDIVIDVYQGY
+118 RDIKI
-129 TNYPVAI
+129 TAKNNYAMI
-136 SSIQVK
+136 QSIEVK
-142 SGDTVIPGCSWSYS
+142 SGNTTITSWT
-156 SNGTTLP
+156 NGQTWPP
-163 SGWTNTG
+163 SGEDWSVSG
-170 TIQSYNT
+170 TATISSAGYLYISSS
-177 NNNQTTNNGNSIRF
+177 TT
-191 SGNSGSITIPAD
+191 ITIPASK
-203 LLTGYNN
+203 LTGYSN
-210 VTVVINAKARDN
+210 VDVVVKAWDYYAN
-222 DYSYYRLTVNEVAQ
+222 YYSYGYTEYYGSVVVNGTEQQFTGNQ
-236 NLSSTSFKDY
+236 NNIQTK
-246 TWEVTLP
+246 TWNITLP
-253 EEGVDTFVQGTV
+253 EEGANTFVQGTV
-265 AAPRENGYT
+265 IPPSENGYT

-334 NEEEHSTGTVFN
+334 DVEEHSTGTVFN

-638 PGLSDFLA
+638 PGLSDFLSLA
-646 LVLDHYESDFV
+646 LDHYESDFV
-657 IGSKLGEEKN
+657 IGDKLGKEKN
-667 YYRNFLQVTGD
+667 YYRNFLHVTGD
-678 NDGENALTIE
+678 DEGEKALTLE
-688 RITAGEN
+688 RINAGEN
-695 EFKLYRMILTPPVE
+695 EFKLYRQTVVPE
-709 GTETWVPGTETWVGT
+709 SSDETLVGT
-724 LTFGNRGDGK
+724 LSFWDRKDGYNVGYGFSFAAGQEVYEYDLK
-734 NAYYGFTYEPGQE
+734 TNEGQTITNAYEHSKIGMPSNNNGF
-747 RYMYNLK
+747 
-754 ANDGTTITDAY
+754 
-765 SHDKLGMQINPLGN
+765 

-787 DIAIYPNGYAVNFKE
+787 DIAIYPNGYAVNFKS
-802 ISVYNGTNTNTTPV
+802 ITVNNGNTTV
-816 AHWSVSDGALPTDW
+816 ASWQVSDGNLPSTW
-830 YISPGSRWIQDPGTD
+830 YVSPGSRWIRDAGTD

-860 LNTYDELTVV
+860 LNTYDNLTVT

-880 ATIAVHDH
+880 ATIAVNDH
-888 KKTLDNANDDS
+888 KQTLANADNS
-899 ENAKDYIWNVT
+899 GQHAKDYTWTVT

-920 AQSQLTDGEYLIVND
+920 DQSQLTDGEYLIVND

-953 YVNVEIISNEIMST
+953 YVNVEILSNEIMPT
-967 SLTENATFTID
+967 PLIENATFTID
-978 MNGTNGTIKSSSGK
+978 MTGTNGTIKSSSGK
-992 YIGGLETDRN
+992 YIGGLEADKN

-1051 YLKQENLEPIHLY
+1051 YMKQENLEPIHLY

-1081 GLPIIDQFAVNVSK
+1081 GLPIIDQFAENVSK

-1102 GYILKYEPKAN
+1102 GYILKYEPKADA
-1113 EQGEYPDP
+1113 DP
-1121 NTDAGKAK
+1121 ETDAGKAK

-1148 YTEDTVKKDEDRKLK
+1148 YTETEVKNDTVRELK
-1163 LDIMA
+1163 LDVMA
-1168 ADMDMTLSGTN
+1168 ADMEMTLSNSN

-1216 MYTKS
+1216 MYSKS
-1221 DLHGQVYQAGEHHY
+1221 GLHGQVYEAGEHHFY
-1235 FDSVPE
+1235 DSIPV
-1241 TGTYSESYKTY
+1241 TGSYSESYKTY

-1286 VDNVSADVQPQQGWN
+1286 VDNVTANVQPQQGWN
-1301 TTWTDNGNCRLY
+1301 TTWTDNGSCRLY
-1313 MLNNVMAEG
+1313 MLDEVKADG
-1322 YLPLNIKDGDVLSN
+1322 YLPLNSKDDGTVLSN
-1336 IVYEP
+1336 IEYEP
-1341 YMFRIFVESPS
+1341 YMFRVFVESPS

-1388 YINFKDNGEIKD
+1388 YINFKDNGDIKD

-1413 VITFEKKKVERTAA
+1413 VITFQKKKVMRTAA

-1451 EAGENKPISE
+1451 EAGENKPISA

-1472 KSTGKSIESLNNIM
+1472 KSTGKPIESLNNIM
-1486 LRADAADAPK
+1486 LRADGADAAK
-1496 MFYAVEKEATAK
+1496 SFYAVEKPATAK
-1508 QGPTAVEEIRYHGE
+1508 QGPTAVEEILYHGE
-1522 VVSTTYYNVQGMES
+1522 VVSTIYYNVQGMKS
-1536 DKPFDGI
+1536 DKPFDGV
-1543 NIVVTRFSNGTTS
+1543 NIVVTRFSDGATAI
-1556 VSKVVR
+1556 SKVVR